1 MKNLPIVLI
10 VLLFLLAMSAYT
22 IDEREKGIL
31 FNLGKIVDTELEP
44 GLHFKFP
51 FINNVR
57 KFSSQVLTLD
67 AQPEPFLT
75 IEKKNVIVDFFVKW
89 QIDDVGLYY
98 RRTQGQ
104 ESVAQSRLSQVIKD
118 GLRNEFAKRTI
129 IQAIS
134 GERKEI
140 MQSINNTSQ
149 ELARDLGIKVVD
161 VRISRI
167 DLPQNV
173 SESVYSRMRAE
184 RSRTAADF
192 RAKGQEDAQ
201 KIRAN
206 ADRQRA
212 VIKAEAYKS
221 AQILRG
227 EGDASAADIY
237 ASAYSQDSDFYSFY
251 RSLESYRKAFTSG
264 SDVMLLDPDSDFFK
278 YLKNSKGQ

>member
-173 SESVYSRMRAE
+173 SESVYRRMRAE

>member
-1 MKNLPIVLI
+1 MKNLPIVII
-10 VLLFLLAMSAYT
+10 VVLALLWMSAYT

-31 FNLGKIVDTELEP
+31 FNLGKIVDTELQP
-44 GLHFKFP
+44 GLHFKIP

-75 IEKKNVIVDFFVKW
+75 VEKKNVIVDFFVKW

-104 ESVAQSRLSQVIKD
+104 EVVAQSRLSQVIKD

-140 MQSINNTSQ
+140 MQSINSTSQ

-212 VIKAEAYKS
+212 VIKAEAYKE

-227 EGDASAADIY
+227 EGDANAADVY
-237 ASAYSQDSDFYSFY
+237 ASAYTQDSDFYSFY

-278 YLKNSKGQ
+278 YLNNPKGQ

>member
-1 MKNLPIVLI
+1 MKNSPFLFIIVA
-10 VLLFLLAMSAYT
+10 VLVWLSAYT

-44 GLHFKFP
+44 GLHFKMP
-51 FINNVR
+51 FVNNVR

-75 IEKKNVIVDFFVKW
+75 VEKKNVIVDFFVKW
-89 QIDDVGLYY
+89 QIEDVGLYY

-104 ESVAQSRLSQVIKD
+104 ETVAQSRLSQVIKD

-129 IQAIS
+129 IQAVS
-134 GERKEI
+134 GERNEI
-140 MQSINNTSQ
+140 MESINSTSR

-161 VRISRI
+161 VRIIRI
-167 DLPQNV
+167 DLPQDV
-173 SESVYSRMRAE
+173 SESVYDRMRTE
-184 RSRTAADF
+184 RSRTAAEI
-192 RAKGQEDAQ
+192 RAKGREDAQ
-201 KIRAN
+201 KIKAN

-212 VIKAEAYKS
+212 VIKANAYKD

-227 EGDASAADIY
+227 EGDAGAADIY
-237 ASAYSQDSDFYSFY
+237 ATAYSQDSDFYSFY

-264 SDVMLLDPDSDFFK
+264 SDVMLLDPDSEFFK
-278 YLKNSKGQ
+278 YLNNPRGE

>member
-1 MKNLPIVLI
+1 MKNLPIIVLVILVLI
-10 VLLFLLAMSAYT
+10 WLSAYT
-22 IDEREKGIL
+22 IDERQKGIL
-31 FNLGKIVDTELEP
+31 FNLGKIVDTELQP
-44 GLHFKFP
+44 GLHFKVP

-67 AQPEPFLT
+67 AAPEQFLT
-75 IEKKNVIVDFFVKW
+75 VEKKNVIVDFFVKW

-104 ESVAQSRLSQVIKD
+104 ETVAQSRLSQVIKD

-129 IQAIS
+129 AQVIS
-134 GERKEI
+134 GERTEI
-140 MQSINNTSQ
+140 MQSINITSQ

-167 DLPQNV
+167 DLPQSV
-173 SESVYSRMRAE
+173 SESVYNRMRAE
-184 RSRTAADF
+184 RSRTAAEF
-192 RAKGQEDAQ
+192 RAIGQEDAQ

-212 VIKAEAYKS
+212 VVVAEAYKN

-227 EGDASAADIY
+227 QGDATAADVY

-264 SDVMLLDPDSDFFK
+264 SDVMLLDPESDFFR
-278 YLKNSKGQ
+278 YLNNPQGQ

>member
-10 VLLFLLAMSAYT
+10 VIAVLIWMSAYT

-31 FNLGKIVDTELEP
+31 FNLGKIVDTELQP

-75 IEKKNVIVDFFVKW
+75 VEKKNVIVDFFVKW

-140 MQSINNTSQ
+140 MQSINTTSQ

-212 VIKAEAYKS
+212 VIKAEAYKD

-227 EGDASAADIY
+227 EGDANAADIY
-237 ASAYSQDSDFYSFY
+237 ASAYTQDSDFYSFY